1 MTTDSR
7 PASAERLELQPEV
20 WVAGSTPYPW
30 PYDAR
35 IQPATLALI
44 VIVPGG
50 AAPGITPAAGDA
62 AMASITTLAHAA
74 IAFGASVLQVTTAG
88 PVLRAGLGATDT
100 DGSVGGEWSPP
111 TELPFP
117 ATSLSSVGI
126 DAFFGS
132 QLDSTLRSSQITHL
146 LLVGVPLETAVHSTM
161 RAANDMGYEC
171 LLVEDATA
179 ALDPG
184 LKRNT
189 LSMVEMSGG
198 IFGAIGTTA
207 AVISALEL

>member
-7 PASAERLELQPEV
+7 PASVERLELQPEV

-30 PYDAR
+30 PYDGQIR
-35 IQPATLALI
+35 PSSLALI
-44 VIVPGG
+44 VIVPDG
-50 AAPGITPAAGDA
+50 AAPGITLAAGDA
-62 AMASITTLAHAA
+62 AVASITQLAQAV
-74 IAFGASVLQVTTAG
+74 IAFGAPVLKVTTAS

-100 DGSVGGEWSPP
+100 DGSVGGAWSPP

-117 ATSLSSVGI
+117 AIPLTSVGI
-126 DAFFGS
+126 DGFFGS
-132 QLDSTLRSSQITHL
+132 QLDSRLRSSHRTHL
-146 LLVGVPLETAVHSTM
+146 LLAGLPLETAVHSTM

-171 LLVEDATA
+171 LLIEDATA
-179 ALDPG
+179 ALAPD
-184 LKRNT
+184 LKGNT

-207 AVISALEL
+207 AVIAALEL

>member
-7 PASAERLELQPEV
+7 PASTERLELQPEV

-30 PYDAR
+30 PYDAK

-62 AMASITTLAHAA
+62 AMASITTLAHAV
-74 IAFGASVLQVTTAG
+74 IDFGATVLHVTTAS

-100 DGSVGGEWSPP
+100 DGSAGGEWSPP
-111 TELPFP
+111 AELPFP
-117 ATSLSSVGI
+117 ATTLNAVGI
-126 DAFFGS
+126 DGFFGS
-132 QLDSTLRSSQITHL
+132 QLDSVLRSSRITHL
-146 LLVGVPLETAVHSTM
+146 LLAGLPLETAVHSTM

-171 LLVEDATA
+171 LLVEDSTA
-179 ALDPG
+179 ALDPD

-207 AVISALEL
+207 AVLAALEL

>member
-1 MTTDSR
+1 VTTDSR
-7 PASAERLELQPEV
+7 PASAERLELQPDV

-44 VIVPGG
+44 VIVPSG
-50 AAPGITPAAGDA
+50 AAPGITPTAGDA
-62 AMASITTLAHAA
+62 ALASITELAHAV
-74 IAFGASVLQVTTAG
+74 IAFGASVFQVTTAG
-88 PVLRAGLGATDT
+88 PVLRPGLGATDT
-100 DGSVGGEWSPP
+100 DGSAGGAWSPP
-111 TELPFP
+111 AELPFP
-117 ATSLSSVGI
+117 ATTMRAVGI

-132 QLDSTLRSSQITHL
+132 QLDSTLRSSHITHL

-179 ALDPG
+179 ALDPD

-198 IFGAIGTTA
+198 IFGAIGSTTA
-207 AVISALEL
+207 VIAALEL

>member
-7 PASAERLELQPEV
+7 PASVERLELQPEV

-44 VIVPGG
+44 VIVPDG
-50 AAPGITPAAGDA
+50 AAPGIAPAAGNA
-62 AMASITTLAHAA
+62 ALASIATLAQAV
-74 IAFGASVLQVTTAG
+74 IAFGATVLHVTTAS

-100 DGSVGGEWSPP
+100 DGSVGGAWSPP

-117 ATSLSSVGI
+117 ATKLSAVGI

-132 QLDSTLRSSQITHL
+132 QLDALLRSSHLTHL

-179 ALDPG
+179 ALDPD
-184 LKRNT
+184 LKHNT

-207 AVISALEL
+207 AVLEALEL